1 MIGAAAK
8 IFASTLTY
16 PYQVVKSRL
25 QQRDL
30 VPLSV
35 AVSEPTGGL
44 NVKSML
50 AGGAEDVAQPRYTG
64 TVDCV
69 RKIWRFV
76 DTLVACIL

>member
-1 MIGAAAK
+1 M
-8 IFASTLTY
+8 
-16 PYQVVKSRL
+16 
-25 QQRDL
+25 
-30 VPLSV
+30 PLSV